1 MKKSLQFSVHS
12 LQFQRRGTAL
22 LSEAGVA
29 AGKTRWLRSFGAANG
44 AARQDDGV
52 HGGKAGVE
60 VRSKPAPLETK
71 GAAPTT
77 ENPGETQAPTM
88 QENTRGA
95 NVRISKGG
103 MRPLH
108 IVAMLLMVVSS
119 LPWVVSAQNLDKT
132 VMNVDEEVTAFA
144 YAPDGRIV
152 FSVRRMYKAKKY
164 DLQRDDIFILETNG
178 KRKRIFTGEK
188 FTHGDKPFTYQVE
201 SFNWSPN
208 GHLIAVALFT
218 TTVDPDEGRGED
230 ARALLLL
237 DDNGHELHPL
247 VGPDPLVM
255 NAECPMWLRD
265 NSTLVYLTEDVQP
278 RELFSMRYLYVSGGP
293 ETKAFEGRTF
303 IAATRIPG
311 SNSAIAVERNRNM
324 DGPARLLKLDLLA
337 QEDKELA
344 TLDGYAGGLSVS
356 PSGTKVA
363 YFLDREV
370 MEVRNLESAIQA
382 IRLRVGLGVVQWS
395 AEETR
400 IYLKRTVE
408 KKSADL
414 VSVRLPEFIAYQ
426 RTQTIPVQEPT
437 PEVLLHGL
445 AIREYGLSLDG
456 RYLAVVLPG
465 KRNLQ
470 VFGFN

>member
-1 MKKSLQFSVHS
+1 MRVSPQFLVYSWQFRRRLTPDPCLQ
-12 LQFQRRGTAL
+12 A
-22 LSEAGVA
+22 
-29 AGKTRWLRSFGAANG
+29 
-44 AARQDDGV
+44 
-52 HGGKAGVE
+52 KAGASCAPFLLALVIVLWLFSCPE
-60 VRSKPAPLETK
+60 PA
-71 GAAPTT
+71 
-77 ENPGETQAPTM
+77 
-88 QENTRGA
+88 
-95 NVRISKGG
+95 
-103 MRPLH
+103 
-108 IVAMLLMVVSS
+108 
-119 LPWVVSAQNLDKT
+119 SAQNLDKT

-164 DLQRDDIFILETNG
+164 DLQRDDIFILESNG
-178 KRKRIFTGEK
+178 KRRRIFTGEK

-208 GHLIAVALFT
+208 GHIIAVELFT
-218 TTVDPDEGRGED
+218 TTVDPDDGRGED

-237 DDNGHELHPL
+237 DDGGHELHPM

-255 NAECPMWLRD
+255 NAEGPMWLRD
-265 NSTLVYLTEDVQP
+265 NATLVYLTEDVQP

-293 ETKAFEGRTF
+293 ETKVFEGRTF
-303 IAATRIPG
+303 IAAARIPG

-337 QEDKELA
+337 QDDKELA
-344 TLDGYAGGLSVS
+344 TLEGFAGGLSVS

-370 MEVRNLESAIQA
+370 MEVRNLESPIEA
-382 IRLRVGLGVVQWS
+382 IRLRVGLGVVRWS
-395 AEETR
+395 AEESR

-414 VSVRLPEFIAYQ
+414 VTVGLPEFIAYQ
-426 RTQTIPVQEPT
+426 KTQAIPVQEPT
-437 PEVLLHGL
+437 PQVLLHGL
-445 AIREYGLSLDG
+445 AIREYGISLDG
-456 RYLAVVLPG
+456 KYLAVVLPG

-470 VFGFN
+470 IFGF

>member
-1 MKKSLQFSVHS
+1 VPFLI
-12 LQFQRRGTAL
+12 AL
-22 LSEAGVA
+22 AIVL
-29 AGKTRWLRSFGAANG
+29 WLFPCP
-44 AARQDDGV
+44 
-52 HGGKAGVE
+52 E
-60 VRSKPAPLETK
+60 PAC
-71 GAAPTT
+71 
-77 ENPGETQAPTM
+77 
-88 QENTRGA
+88 
-95 NVRISKGG
+95 
-103 MRPLH
+103 
-108 IVAMLLMVVSS
+108 
-119 LPWVVSAQNLDKT
+119 AQNLDKT

-164 DLQRDDIFILETNG
+164 DLQRDDIFILESNG
-178 KRKRIFTGEK
+178 KRRRIFTGEK

-208 GHLIAVALFT
+208 GHIIAVELFT
-218 TTVDPDEGRGED
+218 TTVDPDDGRGED

-237 DDNGHELHPL
+237 DDGGHELHPM

-265 NSTLVYLTEDVQP
+265 NATLVYLTEDVQP

-293 ETKAFEGRTF
+293 ETKVFEGRTF
-303 IAATRIPG
+303 IAAARIPG

-337 QEDKELA
+337 QDDKELA
-344 TLDGYAGGLSVS
+344 TLEGYTGGLSVS

-370 MEVRNLESAIQA
+370 MEVRNLQSPIEA
-382 IRLRVGLGVVQWS
+382 IRLRVGLGVVRWS
-395 AEETR
+395 AEESR

-414 VSVRLPEFIAYQ
+414 VTVRLPEFIAYQ
-426 RTQTIPVQEPT
+426 KTQKIPVQEPT
-437 PEVLLHGL
+437 PQVLLHGL
-445 AIREYGLSLDG
+445 AIREYGISLDG
-456 RYLAVVLPG
+456 KYLAVVLPG

-470 VFGFN
+470 IFGF